1 VRQSR
6 FSQQNLSMID
16 RLDRTLLVV
25 NRWAVIA
32 ILAAMASMVFANV
45 ALRLA
50 TDTSILWVEE
60 VSRYLMIWLTFLGGG
75 LVLRYGGHV
84 GIDTLQDSLPRQA
97 KAIRGAIVLLL
108 LGFFAFMVAIGIR
121 YSTLTWEQT
130 TPILGVPVGAVYLS
144 MPIGFSLFIAHLLLM
159 ARGYVG
165 ERRFLADGEFD
176 ADAAKM

>member
-1 VRQSR
+1 
-6 FSQQNLSMID
+6 MID
-16 RLDRTLLVV
+16 RFDRTLLVV
-25 NRWAVIA
+25 NRWAVIV

-45 ALRLA
+45 ALRFA
-50 TDTSILWVEE
+50 TDASILWVEE

-84 GIDTLQDSLPRQA
+84 GIDTLQESLPRQA
-97 KAIRGAIVLLL
+97 KAIRGAIASLL

-121 YSTLTWEQT
+121 YAALNWEQT
-130 TPILGVPVGAVYLS
+130 TPILGIPVGAVYLS
-144 MPIGFSLFIAHLLLM
+144 IPIGFSLLIAHLLLM

-165 ERRFLADGEFD
+165 ERRLLADGEFD